1 MATTPQPAKKSYFFD
16 KGYKDLGNTIKGAWA
31 RNSDSIKKY
40 ASNLGNLGDHGLP
53 VKLFLGLVNILAMV
67 AVVVCGSAITAVI
80 TFINIVILLVFM
92 AILCI
97 PNGIPIMVMHQ
108 IKPIQNEIIAI
119 SHPHNIIQRI
129 LTKKCL
135 TLLLYSTQRPNG
147 YKTNPANFKHCIP
160 SGMPIK
166 VIKQSNAAIN
176 HSSEIIP
183 PPNRNHIMLP
193 KIFILL
199 PQT

>member
-1 MATTPQPAKKSYFFD
+1 
-16 KGYKDLGNTIKGAWA
+16 
-31 RNSDSIKKY
+31 
-40 ASNLGNLGDHGLP
+40 
-53 VKLFLGLVNILAMV
+53 
-67 AVVVCGSAITAVI
+67 
-80 TFINIVILLVFM
+80 
-92 AILCI
+92 
-97 PNGIPIMVMHQ
+97 MVMHQ
-108 IKPIQNEIIAI
+108 IKPMQNETIAI

-129 LTKKCL
+129 LTRKCP

-193 KIFILL
+193 KVFILL
-199 PQT
+199 PQTQYICDLIYHQKPHLSCLSYWPYWKHTFFKHYRKHKDYSKDYGINGETG